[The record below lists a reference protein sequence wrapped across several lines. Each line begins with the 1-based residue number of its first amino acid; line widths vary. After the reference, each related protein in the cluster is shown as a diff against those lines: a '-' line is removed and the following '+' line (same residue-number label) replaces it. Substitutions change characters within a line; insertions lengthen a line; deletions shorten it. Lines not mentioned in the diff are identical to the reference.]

1 LSYGGRLVLINSV
14 LSSLALFMMSFFELP
29 KGILHKL
36 DYFRSRFF
44 WQGDDHK
51 KKYRLAQWHI
61 ICRPK
66 EQGGLG
72 ILDLDIQNK
81 CLLSKWLYKLIN
93 EDGAWQQLLR
103 NKYLSTMSI
112 TQVGK
117 KPGDSQFWIGLMNVK
132 NQFLTFGNFRL
143 QNGTQIRFW
152 EDIWLGNS
160 TLRDQ
165 YPNLYNIVR
174 RKNATVS
181 NVLSTVPYHISFR
194 RALVGHNLHSWNSL
208 VLRMANIHLNDQHDV
223 LRWSLT
229 RRGEFSVRSMYNA
242 ILNSN
247 IMPHS
252 RFIWEIKLPLKVK
265 IFLWFLF
272 KGVTL
277 TKDNLVKRNWHGTKN
292 VVFVTTMKLYNTF
305 SLIAFLFGLYG
316 EWLN

>member
-1 LSYGGRLVLINSV
+1 MEGRLVLINSV
-14 LSSLALFMMSFFELP
+14 LSRLALFMMSFFEVP

-36 DYFRSRFF
+36 DYYRSRFF
-44 WQGDDHK
+44 WQGNDHK
-51 KKYRLAQWHI
+51 KKYRLDKWHI

-93 EDGAWQQLLR
+93 EDGAWQQLLQ

-117 KPGDSQFWIGLMNVK
+117 KPGDSQFWTGLMNVK

-143 QNGTQIRFW
+143 QNDTQIKFW

-181 NVLSTVPYHISFR
+181 DALSTVPYNISFR
-194 RALVGHNLHSWNSL
+194 RALDGHNHHSWNSL

-223 LRWSLT
+223 LRWSL
-229 RRGEFSVRSMYNA
+229 GEN
-242 ILNSN
+242 
-247 IMPHS
+247 
-252 RFIWEIKLPLKVK
+252 
-265 IFLWFLF
+265 FL
-272 KGVTL
+272 
-277 TKDNLVKRNWHGTKN
+277 
-292 VVFVTTMKLYNTF
+292 
-305 SLIAFLFGLYG
+305 
-316 EWLN
+316 